1 MPRESWLKFIGLIGA
16 LAHSTSPA
24 FQQAALDHCG
34 VDARYELWETEV
46 EELPVAVERVREEDC
61 LGANVTIPHK
71 ERVLAFLDELDP
83 LAKRI
88 GAVNTVVN
96 RDGRL
101 RGHNTDILG
110 FMQALRRDGGFDPRG
125 CHAARPGRR
134 RRRPRHRRRS
144 HRRRG
149 RLAHRHRHRPGS
161 GRRAFCGTWPARAR
175 PPFAACLPAAKSCAA
190 AASACRLLVNCTP
203 IGMRH
208 SATEDDT
215 PIAPELIAPGALVFD
230 LVANPPETRL
240 LAEAR
245 RRGARTVSGMA
256 MLVYQGAESFRLWT
270 GLEPPLDVMREA
282 ARSAVA

>member
-1 MPRESWLKFIGLIGA
+1 VATKFIGLIGMP

-34 VDARYELWETEV
+34 VDARYELWETEA
-46 EELPVAVERVREEDC
+46 EELPVAVERVREDDC

-71 ERVLAFLDELDP
+71 QRVLAFLDELDP

-88 GAVNTVVN
+88 GAANTIVN

-125 CHAARPGRR
+125 CHALVLGAG
-134 RRRPRHRRRS
+134 
-144 HRRRG
+144 G
-149 RLAHRHRHRPGS
+149 A
-161 GRRAFCGTWPARAR
+161 ARAIAVALIDGGAASLTVTDVDPER
-175 PPFAACLPAAKSCAA
+175 PTTLLQHLASQGETALRSVPPGGEELAA
-190 AASACRLLVNCTP
+190 AASACRVLVNCTP

-208 SATEDDT
+208 SPAENDT
-215 PIAPELIAPGALVFD
+215 PIPPALIAPGVLVFD

-245 RRGARTVSGMA
+245 QRGARTVSGMA

-270 GLEPPLDVMREA
+270 GLEPPLDVMRGA

>member
-1 MPRESWLKFIGLIGA
+1 MATKFIGLIGNP

-34 VDARYELWETEV
+34 VDARYELWETEA
-46 EELPVAVERVREEDC
+46 EELPVALERVREDDC

-71 ERVLAFLDELDP
+71 ERVLAFLDKLDP
-83 LAKRI
+83 MAKRI

-110 FMQALRRDGGFDPRG
+110 FAQALRRDGAFDPRG
-125 CHAARPGRR
+125 CHALVLGAG
-134 RRRPRHRRRS
+134 
-144 HRRRG
+144 G
-149 RLAHRHRHRPGS
+149 A
-161 GRRAFCGTWPARAR
+161 ARAIAVALIDGDAASLTVTDIDQER
-175 PPFAACLPAAKSCAA
+175 AASFLRDLASQSETALRSVPPAGEDLVA
-190 AASACRLLVNCTP
+190 AASACQLLVNCTP

-208 SATEDDT
+208 SATEGGT
-215 PIAPELIAPGALVFD
+215 PIAPELIAAGTLVFD

-245 RRGARTVSGMA
+245 RRGARTVSGLA

>member
-1 MPRESWLKFIGLIGA
+1 MATKLIGLIGMP
-16 LAHSTSPA
+16 LAHSTSPV

-34 VDARYELWETEV
+34 VDALYELWETEP
-46 EELPVAVERVREEDC
+46 EELFAAVERTREEDC

-71 ERVLAFLDELDP
+71 ERIIALLDSLDSLAQ
-83 LAKRI
+83 RI

-110 FMQALRRDGGFDPRG
+110 FVHALRRDGDFDPHG
-125 CHAARPGRR
+125 CRAVVLGAGGAARAVAFALIDGEAASLTVTDIDQERAAGLMR
-134 RRRPRHRRRS
+134 GLAGQSQTDLRS
-144 HRRRG
+144 VPTAG
-149 RLAHRHRHRPGS
+149 EEL
-161 GRRAFCGTWPARAR
+161 
-175 PPFAACLPAAKSCAA
+175 AA
-190 AASACRLLVNCTP
+190 AALACRLLVNCTP

-208 SATEDDT
+208 SPAENDT
-215 PIAPELIAPGALVFD
+215 PIAPELIPPGALVFD

-240 LAEAR
+240 LAEAS

-270 GLEPPLDVMREA
+270 GLEPPLDVMRQA

>member
-1 MPRESWLKFIGLIGA
+1 MATKIIGLIGKP

-34 VDARYELWETEV
+34 VDARYELWEAEA
-46 EELPVAVERVREEDC
+46 EALPDVVERMRRGDC

-71 ERVLAFLDELDP
+71 ERIIDLLDALDP
-83 LAKRI
+83 LAERI
-88 GAVNTVVN
+88 GAVNTVIN

-110 FMQALRRDGGFDPRG
+110 FVQALRRDGDFDPRG
-125 CHAARPGRR
+125 CHAVVLGAG
-134 RRRPRHRRRS
+134 
-144 HRRRG
+144 G
-149 RLAHRHRHRPGS
+149 A
-161 GRRAFCGTWPARAR
+161 ARAVAVALIDGGAASLIVTDIDQAR
-175 PPFAACLPAAKSCAA
+175 AVSFLGHLGGEGHTMLRSVPPAGAELAA
-190 AASACRLLVNCTP
+190 AASACQLLVNCTP

-208 SATEDDT
+208 SAAENDT
-215 PIAPELIAPGALVFD
+215 PIPPELIPPGVLVFD

-245 RRGARTVSGMA
+245 RRGARTVSGIA

-270 GLEPPLDVMREA
+270 GLEPPLDVMRRA
-282 ARSAVA
+282 ARGAVV

>member
-1 MPRESWLKFIGLIGA
+1 MKFIGLIGMP
-16 LAHSTSPA
+16 LAHSTSPV

-34 VDARYELWETEV
+34 VDALYELWETEP
-46 EELPVAVERVREEDC
+46 EELFAAVERTREEDC

-71 ERVLAFLDELDP
+71 ERIIALLDSLDP

-101 RGHNTDILG
+101 QGYNTDILG
-110 FMQALRRDGGFDPRG
+110 FVHALRRDGDFDPRG
-125 CHAARPGRR
+125 CRAVVLGAGGAARAVAVALIDGGAASLTVTDVDQERAASLLQHLAGRGQTAL
-134 RRRPRHRRRS
+134 RS
-144 HRRRG
+144 V
-149 RLAHRHRHRPGS
+149 P
-161 GRRAFCGTWPARAR
+161 PAGEE
-175 PPFAACLPAAKSCAA
+175 LAA
-190 AASACRLLVNCTP
+190 AASACQLLVNCTP

-208 SATEDDT
+208 SPAENDT
-215 PIAPELIAPGALVFD
+215 PIAPELIPPGALVFD

-245 RRGARTVSGMA
+245 QRGARTVSGMA

-270 GLEPPLDVMREA
+270 GLEPPLDVMRQA
-282 ARSAVA
+282 TRSAVA

>member
-1 MPRESWLKFIGLIGA
+1 MKFIGLIGMP
-16 LAHSTSPA
+16 LGHSTSPI

-34 VDARYELWETEV
+34 VDALYEPWETEV
-46 EELPVAVERVREEDC
+46 EELPIAVERMREEDC

-71 ERVLAFLDELDP
+71 ERIIALLDDLDP

-96 RDGRL
+96 HDGRL

-110 FMQALRRDGGFDPRG
+110 FLHALRRDGDFDPRG
-125 CHAARPGRR
+125 CNAVLLGAGGASRAIAVALIDSGAASLTVTDVDQGRAASLL
-134 RRRPRHRRRS
+134 RHLEAGQSQTALRS
-144 HRRRG
+144 V
-149 RLAHRHRHRPGS
+149 P
-161 GRRAFCGTWPARAR
+161 PAGEQ
-175 PPFAACLPAAKSCAA
+175 LAA
-190 AASACRLLVNCTP
+190 AASACQLLVNCTP

-208 SATEDDT
+208 SATEGRT
-215 PIAPELIAPGALVFD
+215 PIAPELIAPGTLVFD

-245 RRGARTVSGMA
+245 RRGARGVSGMA

-282 ARSAVA
+282 ARGAVA

>member
-1 MPRESWLKFIGLIGA
+1 VATKVIGLIGMP

-34 VDARYELWETEV
+34 VDARYELWETEA

-71 ERVLAFLDELDP
+71 ERVLAFLDELDA

-88 GAVNTVVN
+88 GAVNTIVN

-110 FMQALRRDGGFDPRG
+110 FLQALRRDGAFDPGG
-125 CHAARPGRR
+125 CHALVLGAG
-134 RRRPRHRRRS
+134 
-144 HRRRG
+144 G
-149 RLAHRHRHRPGS
+149 A
-161 GRRAFCGTWPARAR
+161 ARAIAVALIDGGAASLSVTDIDPER
-175 PPFAACLPAAKSCAA
+175 TANLLRELAGQGETVLCSVPPAGEELAA

-208 SATEDDT
+208 SATEAST
-215 PIAPELIAPGALVFD
+215 PISPELIAPGLLVFD

-240 LAEAR
+240 QAEAL

-270 GLEPPLDVMREA
+270 GLEPPLAVMLQA
-282 ARSAVA
+282 ARGAVA

>member
-1 MPRESWLKFIGLIGA
+1 MATKFIGLIGMP
-16 LAHSTSPA
+16 LAHSTSPV

-34 VDARYELWETEV
+34 VDARYELWETEA
-46 EELPVAVERVREEDC
+46 EELFAAVERMREEDC

-71 ERVLAFLDELDP
+71 ERIIALLDSLDP

-101 RGHNTDILG
+101 QGYNTDILG
-110 FMQALRRDGGFDPRG
+110 FVHALRRDGDFDPHG
-125 CHAARPGRR
+125 CDAVVLGAGGAARAIAVALIDGGAASLTVTDVDRER
-134 RRRPRHRRRS
+134 AAGLLQHLAGQSQTALRS
-144 HRRRG
+144 V
-149 RLAHRHRHRPGS
+149 P
-161 GRRAFCGTWPARAR
+161 PAGEE
-175 PPFAACLPAAKSCAA
+175 LAA
-190 AASACRLLVNCTP
+190 AASACQLLVNCTP

-208 SATEDDT
+208 SPAENDT
-215 PIAPELIAPGALVFD
+215 PIAPELIPPGALVFD

-270 GLEPPLDVMREA
+270 GLEPPLDVMRQA